1 MKTNNK
7 IKKRENLV
15 FKYNYCNGGQN
26 KNNIGFCRA
35 CSDNQIHQHMK
46 KHADNWC
53 CNSNSPCFQYYNN
66 EITREELDSYDYVC
80 DESLLFK
87 NWKTYA
93 GYSKSNKPKT
103 IRSSNLNTLCT
114 VTTRD
119 FNSTEDE
126 RFIFAVFMVDELFE
140 GDNEHQGHVSC
151 NSKYK
156 IKLSYDEA
164 KKMPFWKYYYC
175 PKSPQTVKW
184 GSNLFRYIDYLQ
196 AAYILRDIAL
206 IKKDTKDEELAN
218 EFYEHFCKINH
229 IDVVG
234 EPNGA
239 LTLPDYILK

>member
-46 KHADNWC
+46 KRADNWC
-53 CNSNSPCFQYYNN
+53 CNPNSPCFQYYNN